1 MCWDFTFS
9 SNNIFD
15 FVFFYSAVYNQSAE
29 YSHLRQKL
37 LVLKV
42 LLIMNAWIIP
52 PYTGYT
58 ITSVTS
64 FLFWIW
70 LLHTSAQ
77 HETCTHFTHHEL
89 MHQEEKHHNR

>member
-42 LLIMNAWIIP
+42 LLIMNA
-52 PYTGYT
+52 
-58 ITSVTS
+58 
-64 FLFWIW
+64 
-70 LLHTSAQ
+70 
-77 HETCTHFTHHEL
+77 
-89 MHQEEKHHNR
+89 